1 MDQDSHREEYVKTD
15 GQCCFNHIIGLPV
28 KNGKEHPIFDYEKL
42 VYDTIENNSN
52 IWIQLIWNQGGTA
65 HKGTRSLE

>member
-1 MDQDSHREEYVKTD
+1 M
-15 GQCCFNHIIGLPV
+15 GLPV
-28 KNGKEHPIFDYEKL
+28 KNGKEYPIFDYEKL